1 MELVLLLIFLWVL
14 GTELRLSGFVL
25 QALSWQSRG
34 TITVCDLT
42 LPNLHPNHR
51 SEGKAQHISFVEY
64 NFCGWVML
72 SPLCSE
78 KILTRNSKRKALEVF
93 LSKRARCVESPSY
106 LADQVLHV
114 FSVLQGCGL
123 VSSMVMG
130 PLFSGQLNI
139 EILGNKR
146 AGRSQRHNF
155 TCPLNFE
162 SLFLCVCVWLLEV
175 VVGVC
180 VCEFVSLYVSFEK
193 THPQTSCLTVLL
205 LGMVQCKAM

>member
-1 MELVLLLIFLWVL
+1 MSVCLGHMHGSLRVTLWSWFSFSFFCGFWAL
-14 GTELRLSGFVL
+14 NSGY
-25 QALSWQSRG
+25 QALYCKHSPGRAVAPAP
-34 TITVCDLT
+34 VCDLT

-162 SLFLCVCVWLLEV
+162 SLFLSVCV
-175 VVGVC
+175 
-180 VCEFVSLYVSFEK
+180 
-193 THPQTSCLTVLL
+193 
-205 LGMVQCKAM
+205 